1 MGNYLDFRSSS
12 VSKERDKQP
21 PPLNIPYKQSGVLSV
36 DPRSP
41 SEGIVRTPIQIDK
54 GDPRSP
60 SAGVVRTPLG
70 FSTKLTVL
78 TEDDSIHRGDTE
90 GDKASSLSDTEVTN
104 SLKNRRESGFH
115 FGPTVVLCQ
124 YLTGTYNILYFQAH
138 ERGSNHQVRLSWLE
152 KRMKRKSLNDSPG
165 LFVRFRC
172 KQNYE
177 KHKMQQ
183 QDCGDS
189 VGHSTESPK

>member
-1 MGNYLDFRSSS
+1 M
-12 VSKERDKQP
+12 ERDKQP
-21 PPLNIPYKQSGVLSV
+21 PPLNIPYKPSGVLNV

-70 FSTKLTVL
+70 FSTKLTDGDASTLFLDSFETLDGVL

-104 SLKNRRESGFH
+104 SLKNRSH
-115 FGPTVVLCQ
+115 K
-124 YLTGTYNILYFQAH
+124 
-138 ERGSNHQVRLSWLE
+138 RGSNHQVRLSWLE
-152 KRMKRKSLNDSPG
+152 KRIKRKSMNDSPG
-165 LFVRFRC
+165 LLVRFRC

>member
-70 FSTKLTVL
+70 FSTKLTGNKNFLISL
-78 TEDDSIHRGDTE
+78 TARWGRKYSFLGKLR
-90 GDKASSLSDTEVTN
+90 N
-104 SLKNRRESGFH
+104 S
-115 FGPTVVLCQ
+115 
-124 YLTGTYNILYFQAH
+124 
-138 ERGSNHQVRLSWLE
+138 
-152 KRMKRKSLNDSPG
+152 
-165 LFVRFRC
+165 
-172 KQNYE
+172 
-177 KHKMQQ
+177 
-183 QDCGDS
+183 
-189 VGHSTESPK
+189 